1 MPALRTPNSGEIY
14 WPFYLTI
21 SADYKKR
28 KIAAKGPWRPGEI
41 SSGYL
46 GRRLTQKLIQP
57 KMKFFGKMSPFPGRY
72 PHSPGLFPLL
82 AVPGPVLLVGFSGLP
97 GSLGKPA
104 QDFFVITVRA
114 EATSSTMLM

>member
-46 GRRLTQKLIQP
+46 
-57 KMKFFGKMSPFPGRY
+57 GRY

-114 EATSSTMLM
+114 EATGMLRMYKNFLARE